1 MLGGSQ
7 AATLGDAPGGG
18 ESQGRLVVSF
28 CRSEDRV
35 LLLKRKLPPPRP
47 SDSFACLWKTRT
59 GRVCLDLLVS
69 VSCVFGLCVLV
80 YSFNMGQTVT
90 TPLSLT
96 LDHWTEVK
104 SRAHNLSVQVKKGPW
119 QTFCASEWP
128 TFDVGWPS
136 EGTFNSEIILAV
148 KAIIFQTG
156 PGSHPDQE
164 PYILTWQDLAEDPPP
179 WVKPWLNKP
188 RKPGPRILALGEKNK
203 HSAEKVKPSP
213 HIYPE
218 IEEPPAWPE
227 PQSVPPP
234 PYPAQ
239 GAARG
244 PSAPPGAPAV
254 EGPAAGTRSRR
265 GATPERTDEI
275 ATLPLRTY
283 GPPIPGGQL
292 QPLQYWP
299 FSSADLYNWKTNH
312 PPFSEDP
319 QCLTGL
325 VESLMFSHQPTW
337 DDCQQLLQ
345 TLFTTEE
352 RERILLET
360 KKNVPGADGRPT
372 QLQNKIDMGFPLT
385 RPG

>member
-69 VSCVFGLCVLV
+69 VLCVFVLCVLV
-80 YSFNMGQTVT
+80 YSVNMGQTVT

-119 QTFCASEWP
+119 QTFCVSEWP

-164 PYILTWQDLAEDPPP
+164 PYILTWQNLTEDPPP
-179 WVKPWLNKP
+179 
-188 RKPGPRILALGEKNK
+188 
-203 HSAEKVKPSP
+203 
-213 HIYPE
+213 
-218 IEEPPAWPE
+218 
-227 PQSVPPP
+227 
-234 PYPAQ
+234 
-239 GAARG
+239 
-244 PSAPPGAPAV
+244 
-254 EGPAAGTRSRR
+254 
-265 GATPERTDEI
+265 
-275 ATLPLRTY
+275 
-283 GPPIPGGQL
+283 
-292 QPLQYWP
+292 
-299 FSSADLYNWKTNH
+299 
-312 PPFSEDP
+312 
-319 QCLTGL
+319 
-325 VESLMFSHQPTW
+325 
-337 DDCQQLLQ
+337 
-345 TLFTTEE
+345 
-352 RERILLET
+352 
-360 KKNVPGADGRPT
+360 
-372 QLQNKIDMGFPLT
+372 
-385 RPG
+385 

>member
-1 MLGGSQ
+1 M
-7 AATLGDAPGGG
+7 
-18 ESQGRLVVSF
+18 
-28 CRSEDRV
+28 
-35 LLLKRKLPPPRP
+35 LKRKLPPPRP

-69 VSCVFGLCVLV
+69 VLCVFVLCVLV

-234 PYPAQ
+234 LIRHGVLRGDPLPLLELRRWRDLLQ
-239 GAARG
+239 GLGAG
-244 PSAPPGAPAV
+244 GAPPRSGQ
-254 EGPAAGTRSRR
+254 TRSRHYRCARTALPYR
-265 GATPERTDEI
+265 GANCSPSSI
-275 ATLPLRTY
+275 
-283 GPPIPGGQL
+283 GP
-292 QPLQYWP
+292 
-299 FSSADLYNWKTNH
+299 F
-312 PPFSEDP
+312 
-319 QCLTGL
+319 
-325 VESLMFSHQPTW
+325 
-337 DDCQQLLQ
+337 LLQ
-345 TLFTTEE
+345 ISIIGKLTIPLSRRIPNASRGWWSPLCSLTSLLGMIVNSCCRHSSQPRSE
-352 RERILLET
+352 RE
-360 KKNVPGADGRPT
+360 
-372 QLQNKIDMGFPLT
+372 FC
-385 RPG
+385 

>member
-1 MLGGSQ
+1 M
-7 AATLGDAPGGG
+7 
-18 ESQGRLVVSF
+18 
-28 CRSEDRV
+28 
-35 LLLKRKLPPPRP
+35 
-47 SDSFACLWKTRT
+47 
-59 GRVCLDLLVS
+59 CLDLLVS
-69 VSCVFGLCVLV
+69 VLCIFVLCVLV

-128 TFDVGWPS
+128 TFDVRWPS

-203 HSAEKVKPSP
+203 HSAEKVKLSP

-244 PSAPPGAPAV
+244 PSAPPGAPTM
-254 EGPAAGTRSRR
+254 EGPAAGTRSRK

-275 ATLPLRTY
+275 ATLPLRTTLPY
-283 GPPIPGGQL
+283 QGANCSPSSIGP
-292 QPLQYWP
+292 
-299 FSSADLYNWKTNH
+299 F
-312 PPFSEDP
+312 
-319 QCLTGL
+319 
-325 VESLMFSHQPTW
+325 
-337 DDCQQLLQ
+337 LLQ
-345 TLFTTEE
+345 ISIIGKLTIPLS
-352 RERILLET
+352 RRIP
-360 KKNVPGADGRPT
+360 NASR
-372 QLQNKIDMGFPLT
+372 
-385 RPG
+385 R